1 MNNEKLCTI
10 TNRSPGYVKYVIE
23 DMHVSRTLS
32 PGETFRVPEEEMFRL
47 VQQNGGR
54 TLIYDYIFIHEPD
67 VAERVL
73 NIKLVRE
80 PEYNMTVDQVK
91 AWMPTCSLDAFKDA
105 LEFGPQGVKDI
116 IRAQAVKMKLNDVAK
131 REAIKKYLGFD
142 VTKAIEM
149 QQEEVKAEED
159 AAANRR
165 LNPEATTA
173 AKPAATTSS
182 ERRVKVIGNK
192 ES

>member
-1 MNNEKLCTI
+1 MSNEKLCTI

-54 TLIYDYIFIHEPD
+54 TLIYDYIFIHEPEI
-67 VAERVL
+67 AERVL

-80 PEYNMTVDQVK
+80 PEYNMTEKQVR

-105 LEFGPQGVKDI
+105 LQFGPQGVKDL
-116 IRAQAVKMKLNDVAK
+116 IRSLAVEMKLNDVEK

-142 VTKAIEM
+142 VTKAIEI
-149 QQEEVKAEED
+149 QQEDAKVEAE
-159 AAANRR
+159 AKANRR
-165 LNPEATTA
+165 LNPE
-173 AKPAATTSS
+173 PAAATPAEVAPK
-182 ERRVKVIGNK
+182 ERRVKVIGQK